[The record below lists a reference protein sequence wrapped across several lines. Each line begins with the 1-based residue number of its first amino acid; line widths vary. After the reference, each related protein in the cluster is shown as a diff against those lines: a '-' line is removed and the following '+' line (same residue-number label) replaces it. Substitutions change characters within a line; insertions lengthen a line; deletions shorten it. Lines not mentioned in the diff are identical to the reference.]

1 MGPRPMKLRIQ
12 MKPILCAI
20 VLTLIPLCVSLPA
33 QAQDRM
39 PVREFTNPDELITL
53 GRETSFS
60 QSFQILGS
68 FSRRFGD
75 KVLIDRSE
83 RSGSIGVIVPSMHWR
98 QALDVIAGANN
109 LAIREYPEFIEIV
122 PVPVQE
128 SARPAATGGARPTGP
143 VGATAPVLATLNTR
157 EIEISAIFFE
167 GNRNKLREIG
177 IDWSVMKD
185 GVVRVANLAAGSV
198 SLEAL
203 SVEMAPRT
211 FGDGWEVNSLLNTL
225 ESLNIGEI
233 LSSPKIKVLDGK
245 EGNIQVGQDF
255 SIKQRDFAGNVT
267 DAFYSTGTI
276 LMVTPT
282 IITESDT
289 SFIFLEIRAER
300 STAQPDPISTVIN
313 KQEAVTQVLLY
324 SGESTVI
331 AGLYET
337 DEQIIRRGVP
347 FLKDLPPWF
356 FGLRYFF
363 GYNSKVYNQKELI
376 VIIKAELVP
385 SLRERFN
392 QERLNTLETL
402 QQGRQQLLEFDIK
415 QNN

>member
-1 MGPRPMKLRIQ
+1 MKLRIQ
-12 MKPILCAI
+12 MKPLLCAI
-20 VLTLIPLCVSLPA
+20 VLTLVPLCVTLLPA

-68 FSRRFGD
+68 FSRRFGE

-83 RSGSIGVIVPSMHWR
+83 MSGAIGVVIPSMHWR
-98 QALDVIAGANN
+98 QALDLIASANN
-109 LAIREYPEFIEIV
+109 LAIKEFPDFIEIL
-122 PVPVQE
+122 PMPSE
-128 SARPAATGGARPTGP
+128 AGDRPSADPTITRPSGPAT
-143 VGATAPVLATLNTR
+143 PVLATLNTR

-167 GNRNKLREIG
+167 GSRGKLREIG

-203 SVEMAPRT
+203 SADMAPRT

-245 EGNIQVGQDF
+245 KGDIQVGQDF

-276 LMVTPT
+276 LTVTPT

-300 STAQPDPISTVIN
+300 STAQPDPVSTIIN

-356 FGLRYFF
+356 FGLRYIF

-392 QERLNTLETL
+392 QERLNSLEIL
-402 QQGRQQLLEFDIK
+402 QQGRQQSIEVDLK
-415 QNN
+415 QND